1 MAGALGDQPQGV
13 AHQALEG
20 VEARARDSDAAGMAV
35 VDEHGRSAG
44 LVVEGGRHMIV
55 TAGLGTSGVP
65 LRVGVPPEFTIIDVT
80 GP

>member
-1 MAGALGDQPQGV
+1 M
-13 AHQALEG
+13 HWT
-20 VEARARDSDAAGMAV
+20 
-35 VDEHGRSAG
+35 HG

-65 LRVGVPPEFTIIDVT
+65 LRIGVPPEFVVIDVT